1 MARTPMVT
9 RTIKTTEVNVL
20 CMDIEAGEPFNEVV
34 VLPRTYK
41 DEKALMKA
49 VSAKVNTKEIKA
61 VHIVETKVSENIYGM
76 TEEAFISGAEIMPE
90 RNATKNET
98 DKENESEEN

>member
-9 RTIKTTEVNVL
+9 RTIKTTKVTVL
-20 CMDIEAGEPFNEVV
+20 CMGIEAGEPCTEVV

-49 VSAKVNTKEIKA
+49 VSAKVDTKEIKA
-61 VHIVETKVSENIYGM
+61 VHIVATEVSENIYGM
-76 TEEAFISGAEIMPE
+76 TEDKFISCSEIIPDRKTPKTETEAE
-90 RNATKNET
+90 
-98 DKENESEEN
+98 